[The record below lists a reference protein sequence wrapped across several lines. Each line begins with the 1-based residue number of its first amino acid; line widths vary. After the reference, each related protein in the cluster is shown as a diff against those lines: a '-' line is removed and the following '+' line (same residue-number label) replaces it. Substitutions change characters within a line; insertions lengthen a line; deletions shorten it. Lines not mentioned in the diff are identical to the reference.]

1 MTGMAN
7 GEGQSAS
14 NFAPATP
21 NTSSTPPAAQ
31 PAAQPA
37 GNEERTFKQSEVNEL
52 VGRAKHE
59 AIERYKSEGSMA
71 NRHVPQQQPYTP
83 PQGNGQQQQ
92 YQSQPP
98 QMQGKSEDE
107 IRKLAAEETQRL
119 RNEWIEENR
128 RNAEAQDAQ
137 RIASEFFTKVGA
149 GEGGIAAF
157 EKTVTESGVDLRSI
171 PYHVQLANKVDNT
184 REVMEE
190 LLKNPSKI
198 GAIQNLIDIDLRAGR
213 TPNLAMAEIKR
224 MSESI
229 KTNQSASKFKSPNDP
244 LRQLPPS
251 NAASDNKG
259 AMSVSD
265 YKRKYR
271 V

>member
-1 MTGMAN
+1 MTEMVN
-7 GEGQSAS
+7 GEGQGSS

-21 NTSSTPPAAQ
+21 VNTPSSTPSAPV
-31 PAAQPA
+31 
-37 GNEERTFKQSEVNEL
+37 ESERTFKQSEVNEL

-59 AIERYKSEGSMA
+59 AIERYKNEGSMA
-71 NRHVPQQQPYTP
+71 NRQQPSQQQSYQPQQGY
-83 PQGNGQQQQ
+83 GQQPQ
-92 YQSQPP
+92 YQPQQPNAALD
-98 QMQGKSEDE
+98 DE
-107 IRKLAAEETQRL
+107 RVKKLAAEETQRL

-128 RNAEAQDAQ
+128 RNVEAQDAQ

-149 GEGGIAAF
+149 GEGGIAGF
-157 EKTVTESGVDLRSI
+157 EKVVTESGVDLRSI
-171 PYHVQLANKVDNT
+171 PYHVQLSNQVDNT
-184 REVMEE
+184 REVMTE

-213 TPNLAMAEIKR
+213 HPNLALAEIKR
-224 MSESI
+224 LSESL
-229 KTNQSASKFKSPNDP
+229 KTNQQAANFKSPNDP

>member
-1 MTGMAN
+1 MTEMVN
-7 GEGQSAS
+7 GEGQSSS

-21 NTSSTPPAAQ
+21 VNTPSSTPSAPV
-31 PAAQPA
+31 
-37 GNEERTFKQSEVNEL
+37 ESERTFKQSEVNEL

-59 AIERYKSEGSMA
+59 AIERYKNEGSMA
-71 NRHVPQQQPYTP
+71 NRQQPSQQPAYQPQQQGY
-83 PQGNGQQQQ
+83 GQQPQ
-92 YQSQPP
+92 YQPQQPNAALD
-98 QMQGKSEDE
+98 DE
-107 IRKLAAEETQRL
+107 RVKKLAAEETQRL

-128 RNAEAQDAQ
+128 RNVEAQDAQ

-157 EKTVTESGVDLRSI
+157 EKTVASSGVDLRSI
-171 PYHVQLANKVDNT
+171 PYHVQLANQVDNT

-229 KTNQSASKFKSPNDP
+229 KTNDQASKFKSPNDP

>member
-1 MTGMAN
+1 MTEMVN
-7 GEGQSAS
+7 GEGQGSS

-21 NTSSTPPAAQ
+21 VNTPSSTPSAPA
-31 PAAQPA
+31 
-37 GNEERTFKQSEVNEL
+37 ESERTFKQSEVNDL

-71 NRHVPQQQPYTP
+71 NRQTPQQQPYTP
-83 PQGNGQQQQ
+83 PQGNVPQQQ
-92 YQSQPP
+92 YQPQYSQP
-98 QMQGKSEDE
+98 QGKSDDD

-128 RNAEAQDAQ
+128 RNVEAQDAQ

-149 GEGGIAAF
+149 GEGGIAGF
-157 EKTVTESGVDLRSI
+157 EKVVTESGVDLRSI
-171 PYHVQLANKVDNT
+171 PYHVQLANQVENT
-184 REVMEE
+184 REVMTE

-198 GAIQNLIDIDLRAGR
+198 GSIQNLIDIDLRAGR
-213 TPNLAMAEIKR
+213 HPNLAMAEIKR
-224 MSESI
+224 LSESL
-229 KTNQSASKFKSPNDP
+229 KTNQQAANFKSPNDP